1 MLTLLFVFLREA
13 VSEPRI
19 PVIRPWAASEKESGN
34 GEHLE
39 RNGRHRGVPAGGL
52 QEVGHLGHT

>member
-19 PVIRPWAASEKESGN
+19 PVIRARVATEEEAGIADYP
-34 GEHLE
+34 E
-39 RNGRHRGVPAGGL
+39 RNGRSHGVPAGDL
-52 QEVGHLGHT
+52 QEVSHLGHT